1 MISTPIAPGLV
12 ALASGAPPTLY
23 GWDGKPLGPAQLIS
37 PIDFGPGKPLVP
49 RIPHPNVPPRESE
62 YQVGFNLIPT
72 PRTESGKQYSFA
84 QLRAWADACPYFRI
98 AVEYRKMQ
106 IRARDWKVVPVED
119 EKSPAARRKHQGEI
133 DRVTAFLAQPNKID
147 GLRLSTWL
155 GQAVEECLVTD
166 ALVFHKQLNRAG
178 ELMALVQI
186 DGGTIKPLID
196 QWGHVVG
203 YQQILYGYPA
213 TQYRAPEVEEYSAG
227 ELAYWIYKP
236 RVSSI
241 YGTSPLEE
249 ILPAI
254 LTAVE
259 RAKTQLAW
267 YTDGTIPDAFLS
279 AAEGWGPDQIAEYQT
294 WWDAELSSATAR
306 RKLRVI
312 PPGSGYVQAKPF
324 AWSKDEEDAIAAQV
338 LAHMG
343 VPKMVLVSQ
352 VNRATAE
359 AQQTDASDTGLQPL
373 IKWLEENL
381 TTIVQEDLGAPELR
395 VLCTDGLEGQNEA
408 QAKRQVML
416 VTAGVLTADEAR
428 AELGK
433 EPLHEEDDEESASID
448 PSLIQRAFLE
458 SGIITRDELRAT
470 IGLPPAKE
478 GGDQYITIGAFGITA
493 PDAVGEAAE
502 APKPP
507 PAVSP
512 FGGQNG
518 QPAQGVGPVAEDE
531 PADAAEDAPPAAAG
545 DDGDGDDEPEAAKA
559 ERAAWRRYASAR
571 WEKRRHT
578 APFEAKALP
587 PVESERIRKALT
599 SARSRGD
606 VLAAFEKRK
615 RTLTAAKRKAAI
627 KGIEAA
633 MLDLFRADYRRVSR
647 A

>member
-1 MISTPIAPGLV
+1 MSATFAPIPPGMV
-12 ALASGAPPTLY
+12 AMAGGVTTPTLY
-23 GWDGKPLGPAQLIS
+23 GWDGKPLGPSQLVS

-49 RIPHPNVPPRESE
+49 RIPHPNVPPREFE
-62 YQVGFNLIPT
+62 YQVGHNLIPT
-72 PRTESGKQYSFA
+72 PRTESGKHYSFA

-106 IRARDWKVVPVED
+106 VRARDWQVVPAED
-119 EKSPAARRKHQGEI
+119 SKNLAARRKHQGEI
-133 DRVTAFLAQPNKID
+133 DRVSAFLSQPNRID

-166 ALVFHKQLNRAG
+166 ALVFHKQRTRGG

-186 DGGTIKPLID
+186 DGGTIKPVID

-213 TQYRAPEVEEYSAG
+213 TQYRAPEVEEYGVG

-279 AAEGWGPDQIAEYQT
+279 AAEGWGPDAIAEYQS
-294 WWDAELSSATAR
+294 WWDAELLGATAR
-306 RKLRVI
+306 RRLRVI
-312 PPGSGYVQAKPF
+312 PPGSSYVQAKPF

-359 AQQTDASDTGLQPL
+359 AQQNDAADTGLAPL
-373 IKWLEENL
+373 IKWIEENL

-395 VLCTDGLEGQNEA
+395 VICSDGLEGQNEA

-416 VTAGVLTADEAR
+416 VSAGVLTPDEAR
-428 AELGK
+428 AEIGK
-433 EPLHEEDDEESASID
+433 EPLHEEGDEESASID

-458 SGIITRDELRAT
+458 AGVITRDELRAT

-478 GGDQYITIGAFGITA
+478 GGDQYVTIGAFGITA

-507 PAVSP
+507 PAGTPV
-512 FGGQNG
+512 GGQNG
-518 QPAQGVGPVAEDE
+518 QPTQSVGPVAEDG
-531 PADAAEDAPPAAAG
+531 ADTAEDGAAEADDEPPAA
-545 DDGDGDDEPEAAKA
+545 KS
-559 ERAAWRRYASAR
+559 ERAAWRRYAAAR

-587 PVESERIRKALT
+587 QVEAARIRKALG
-599 SARSRGD
+599 AAQSRED
-606 VLAAFEKRK
+606 VIGAFEKRK
-615 RTLTAAKRKAAI
+615 RSLTAAKRKAAVS
-627 KGIEAA
+627 GIEAA
-633 MLDLFRADYRRVSR
+633 MRDLFRADYGRLTR